1 MCKKITVNHWS
12 LSDIGH
18 PLLMFKILLTS
29 PNIFI
34 FSQDV
39 QKQIYFVYKMKIPAI
54 STVDNYL
61 NCFIKKNLLKLTIN
75 RLVVREVRLFSK

>member
-1 MCKKITVNHWS
+1 
-12 LSDIGH
+12 
-18 PLLMFKILLTS
+18 
-29 PNIFI
+29 
-34 FSQDV
+34 
-39 QKQIYFVYKMKIPAI
+39 MKIPAI